1 MSKKT
6 NLEYHPSQELPFISH
21 LQKLEDSITD
31 SHSAID
37 YENWEDLKACIN
49 ILKNHELSDELI
61 IRFTKL
67 GKSLHN
73 TGVIIA
79 PFYDALLSLDQEQLS
94 KSLKEISTF
103 KYKLS
108 ENAKEYLFE
117 QIFTGAAASKFNTAQ
132 MTEIIYNLS
141 MPNSKN
147 WAKKATEFMTH
158 LSSLKDENQQNY
170 SLIWH
175 RYTEPKMLLEFFKG
189 INIEKYLTPLNSYS
203 QARVIEKIFELKNLK
218 EASDLLKKLSHE
230 INKFLPQMDPS
241 VQKVFIREVFDLRS
255 TETGAELA
263 RILLPQIFKLLPDLD
278 KSLEEYLQE
287 QNYFI
292 TSPKEH
298 DPNFNILASSISA
311 AKKIKLALE
320 EKLAT
325 DHQFKKLLL
334 LTKNNFFMEL
344 SYNAIDYHKHINKDI
359 IKTLILAGLKEEIA
373 PYFNL
378 SDIHDEKEQIASIKE
393 IFALWHSEKKLQ
405 KDVFDVLV
413 NFYVKLLPKVSSEV
427 QETFIAELFDPK
439 GLGLGHFT
447 AFSKENYE
455 LLIALLPE
463 VIEVFSSEKVDSKM
477 KNLLLRNLFDL
488 KNDDYAHLGLPPLL
502 LKLTDLIGT
511 MDNEMLRKFIS
522 GVKDL
527 TSWKEYENTLQ
538 KQIYLKVANSLSEIE
553 NKEVQKLFVKQLIET
568 ALDPEITG
576 ITIEKILSHKN
587 ESSKIDFMEGTMRLM
602 SASPHNDEINEI
614 WVQISKLLP
623 SFTNFEQLMFLAYS
637 FDLIDI
643 LKLQEPSS
651 FKPVIL
657 EINKFINSMNPI
669 NQLELFNKL
678 KSMKDI
684 SKIIFSQALN
694 LSDSINAHNHLE
706 VEAETWLLEKIRK
719 GLTLQEF
726 GELFSPAEISF
737 KQKFITKIFNSKDMS
752 AIDLLPFM
760 TPFTSNNY
768 PDIQRTFL
776 IETFSRLPYY
786 KKDCALGKFL
796 EKLLE
801 LKPFFFCEINPANS
815 KHVDKFKIFELHKAE
830 AVSDEL
836 YNQIINQLGGKD
848 KFFDPSLKLVISKD
862 IDPVVKKLFDK
873 AVYSKD
879 IEGRLDDIALTLD
892 LLVKKDTSGLMK
904 TILETADLS
913 GKFLIQNDVFSPK
926 VDSTW
931 WGYASLHD
939 VVICSMEQQTN
950 MQVATTIIHELTHKL
965 LTFIFENSSN
975 PYYGSSQ
982 LPLGKS
988 SSLAQILKQFEPLSQ
1003 QHTLFSYNKD
1013 AWSSE
1018 IISHLFQD
1026 LAEQI
1031 LTGKASKSILVL
1043 SEKLSNWVKDYLK
1056 QEIHDFDSAY
1066 EVLGSKILTEYSSQQ
1081 VIFKNW
1087 SEARIHQELETIS
1100 SLQKIADEES
1110 TGGFDITGTILGYL
1124 EPEETALEVAGES

>member
-334 LTKNNFFMEL
+334 LTKNNFF
-344 SYNAIDYHKHINKDI
+344 Y
-359 IKTLILAGLKEEIA
+359 
-373 PYFNL
+373 
-378 SDIHDEKEQIASIKE
+378 
-393 IFALWHSEKKLQ
+393 
-405 KDVFDVLV
+405 
-413 NFYVKLLPKVSSEV
+413 
-427 QETFIAELFDPK
+427 
-439 GLGLGHFT
+439 
-447 AFSKENYE
+447 
-455 LLIALLPE
+455 
-463 VIEVFSSEKVDSKM
+463 
-477 KNLLLRNLFDL
+477 
-488 KNDDYAHLGLPPLL
+488 
-502 LKLTDLIGT
+502 
-511 MDNEMLRKFIS
+511 
-522 GVKDL
+522 
-527 TSWKEYENTLQ
+527 
-538 KQIYLKVANSLSEIE
+538 
-553 NKEVQKLFVKQLIET
+553 
-568 ALDPEITG
+568 
-576 ITIEKILSHKN
+576 
-587 ESSKIDFMEGTMRLM
+587 
-602 SASPHNDEINEI
+602 
-614 WVQISKLLP
+614 
-623 SFTNFEQLMFLAYS
+623 
-637 FDLIDI
+637 
-643 LKLQEPSS
+643 
-651 FKPVIL
+651 
-657 EINKFINSMNPI
+657 
-669 NQLELFNKL
+669 
-678 KSMKDI
+678 
-684 SKIIFSQALN
+684 
-694 LSDSINAHNHLE
+694 
-706 VEAETWLLEKIRK
+706 
-719 GLTLQEF
+719 
-726 GELFSPAEISF
+726 
-737 KQKFITKIFNSKDMS
+737 
-752 AIDLLPFM
+752 
-760 TPFTSNNY
+760 
-768 PDIQRTFL
+768 
-776 IETFSRLPYY
+776 
-786 KKDCALGKFL
+786 
-796 EKLLE
+796 
-801 LKPFFFCEINPANS
+801 
-815 KHVDKFKIFELHKAE
+815 
-830 AVSDEL
+830 
-836 YNQIINQLGGKD
+836 
-848 KFFDPSLKLVISKD
+848 
-862 IDPVVKKLFDK
+862 
-873 AVYSKD
+873 
-879 IEGRLDDIALTLD
+879 
-892 LLVKKDTSGLMK
+892 
-904 TILETADLS
+904 
-913 GKFLIQNDVFSPK
+913 
-926 VDSTW
+926 
-931 WGYASLHD
+931 
-939 VVICSMEQQTN
+939 
-950 MQVATTIIHELTHKL
+950 
-965 LTFIFENSSN
+965 
-975 PYYGSSQ
+975 
-982 LPLGKS
+982 
-988 SSLAQILKQFEPLSQ
+988 
-1003 QHTLFSYNKD
+1003 
-1013 AWSSE
+1013 
-1018 IISHLFQD
+1018 
-1026 LAEQI
+1026 
-1031 LTGKASKSILVL
+1031 
-1043 SEKLSNWVKDYLK
+1043 
-1056 QEIHDFDSAY
+1056 
-1066 EVLGSKILTEYSSQQ
+1066 
-1081 VIFKNW
+1081 
-1087 SEARIHQELETIS
+1087 
-1100 SLQKIADEES
+1100 
-1110 TGGFDITGTILGYL
+1110 GTIL
-1124 EPEETALEVAGES
+1124 

>member
-1 MSKKT
+1 
-6 NLEYHPSQELPFISH
+6 
-21 LQKLEDSITD
+21 
-31 SHSAID
+31 
-37 YENWEDLKACIN
+37 
-49 ILKNHELSDELI
+49 
-61 IRFTKL
+61 
-67 GKSLHN
+67 
-73 TGVIIA
+73 
-79 PFYDALLSLDQEQLS
+79 
-94 KSLKEISTF
+94 
-103 KYKLS
+103 
-108 ENAKEYLFE
+108 
-117 QIFTGAAASKFNTAQ
+117 
-132 MTEIIYNLS
+132 
-141 MPNSKN
+141 
-147 WAKKATEFMTH
+147 
-158 LSSLKDENQQNY
+158 
-170 SLIWH
+170 
-175 RYTEPKMLLEFFKG
+175 ML
-189 INIEKYLTPLNSYS
+189 
-203 QARVIEKIFELKNLK
+203 
-218 EASDLLKKLSHE
+218 
-230 INKFLPQMDPS
+230 
-241 VQKVFIREVFDLRS
+241 
-255 TETGAELA
+255 
-263 RILLPQIFKLLPDLD
+263 
-278 KSLEEYLQE
+278 
-287 QNYFI
+287 
-292 TSPKEH
+292 
-298 DPNFNILASSISA
+298 
-311 AKKIKLALE
+311 
-320 EKLAT
+320 
-325 DHQFKKLLL
+325 
-334 LTKNNFFMEL
+334 
-344 SYNAIDYHKHINKDI
+344 
-359 IKTLILAGLKEEIA
+359 TLIKET
-373 PYFNL
+373 FT
-378 SDIHDEKEQIASIKE
+378 
-393 IFALWHSEKKLQ
+393 LWHSEKELQ
-405 KDVFDVLV
+405 KDLFDLVLD
-413 NFYVKLLPKVSSEV
+413 YVSFLPEAYREV
-427 QETFIAELFDPK
+427 QEAFIEELFNASGISLYK
-439 GLGLGHFT
+439 FT
-447 AFSKENYE
+447 AFSGENYK
-455 LLIALLPE
+455 LLIDLLPE
-463 VIEVFSSEKVDSKM
+463 VVKAFSSEKVDRNI
-477 KNLLLRNLFDL
+477 KNLFLTKMFALE
-488 KNDDYAHLGLPPLL
+488 NDGNANLGLSPLL
-502 LKLTDLIGT
+502 LKLTDLIYI
-511 MDNEMLRKFIS
+511 MDKEMLVKFIS
-522 GVKDL
+522 KIPILGGCWERYKIA
-527 TSWKEYENTLQ
+527 LQ
-538 KQIYLKVANSLSEIE
+538 KEIYLKIAESLSKIKD
-553 NKEVQKLFVKQLIET
+553 KEVQKLFVKQLIET

-576 ITIEKILSHKN
+576 ITIKEILSHKN
-587 ESSKIDFMEGTMRLM
+587 EISKIDFMEETMKLM
-602 SASPHNDEINEI
+602 VASPHNDEINEI

-726 GELFSPAEISF
+726 GELFSSTEISF

-752 AIDLLPFM
+752 TIDLLPFM

-815 KHVDKFKIFELHKAE
+815 KYVGKFKIFELHKAE

-836 YNQIINQLGGKD
+836 YNQIINQLGGKY

-879 IEGRLDDIALTLD
+879 IEGRLDDI
-892 LLVKKDTSGLMK
+892 GLMK

-926 VDSTW
+926 LDSTW
-931 WGYASLHD
+931 WGYARLHD

-982 LPLGKS
+982 LSLGKS

-1013 AWSSE
+1013 AWSRE

-1031 LTGKASKSILVL
+1031 LTGKASKYILLL

-1066 EVLGSKILTEYSSQQ
+1066 EVLGSKILDEYSSQQ

-1124 EPEETALEVAGES
+1124 EPEETALESRR